1 MINMEHVEVLEVNG
15 SDPEITDAV
24 LEVGDAGEEDVART
38 YKNAARVWQQRW
50 AQPEWNWALLKA
62 ALRAG
67 VHRTWRSGKTHGK
80 MAAVKECMH
89 ASFKL
94 ETASRCGQQDEP
106 LTTKY
111 MWKRLE
117 QIIDVAINAMEQKE
131 HMNPTQWEAFL
142 NGDPIRKGQ
151 RGWQKWSNMQEYCN
165 ILAWLPAGEDDD
177 RYPKEP
183 SRLEAAKEA
192 CQALEDLT
200 TAYRALK
207 DGKEANKAVSIAA
220 SQKMARKDS
229 DGLALER
236 YVSYC

>member
-1 MINMEHVEVLEVNG
+1 MLAGDG
-15 SDPEITDAV
+15 SHPEFTDAV
-24 LEVGDAGEEDVART
+24 FEVGDAGHEDVART
-38 YKNAARVWQQRW
+38 YKSAARVWQQRW
-50 AQPEWNWALLKA
+50 AQPEWNWALLKS
-62 ALRAG
+62 ALQAG

-80 MAAVKECMH
+80 LAGVKECMH
-89 ASFKL
+89 ASFTK
-94 ETASRCGQQDEP
+94 ETASLCGQQDEP

-111 MWKRLE
+111 MRKRLE
-117 QIIDVAINAMEQKE
+117 QILEVAINAEEQKE

-142 NGDPIRKGQ
+142 NGEPIRKGQ
-151 RGWQKWSNMQEYCN
+151 RGWHKWSLMQEYCN
-165 ILAWLPAGEDDD
+165 ILAWLPAGEDDH

-207 DGKEANKAVSIAA
+207 DGREASKAASIAA

-236 YVSYC
+236 